1 MLNKTTRSQRNLMRK
16 VDTNADDLGAG
27 ATLIFYVILGKQ
39 GAIKKKKSNQN
50 DKVLNNV
57 QE

>member
-16 VDTNADDLGAG
+16 VDTNADDLDAG

-39 GAIKKKKSNQN
+39 GAIKKKK
-50 DKVLNNV
+50 
-57 QE
+57 

>member
-1 MLNKTTRSQRNLMRK
+1 MRK

-39 GAIKKKKSNQN
+39 GAIFKKKSNQN

>member
-1 MLNKTTRSQRNLMRK
+1 MRK

-39 GAIKKKKSNQN
+39 GAILKKKKVI
-50 DKVLNNV
+50 KTIKC
-57 QE
+57 

>member
-1 MLNKTTRSQRNLMRK
+1 MRK

-39 GAIKKKKSNQN
+39 GAILKKKKSNQN
-50 DKVLNNV
+50 DKMLNNV